1 MSHDDMFLGWVRR
14 LAGSQVQ
21 ILSFGP
27 ILGIWQILGLARYLA
42 ALLVSGSFF
51 VSSICLV
58 WWFPGFW
65 QGFPWRACLKAIGFK
80 VYGLG

>member
-27 ILGIWQILGLARYLA
+27 ILGIWQILGFGPISGCPFGFGQFFCVFNLLGLVVPWILAG
-42 ALLVSGSFF
+42 VSMEGMLESYRF
-51 VSSICLV
+51 
-58 WWFPGFW
+58 
-65 QGFPWRACLKAIGFK
+65 
-80 VYGLG
+80 